1 MREREKER
9 EGESERERIFV
20 SKRRSHRRSHG
31 VTSIALPR
39 KRDSDVRGEEVHAK
53 HARTGRTTTTETVGK
68 TPKQTERHTGH

>member
-1 MREREKER
+1 MRKRERKK
-9 EGESERERIFV
+9 ESEREKIFV

-39 KRDSDVRGEEVHAK
+39 KRRDSDVRGEEVHAK
-53 HARTGRTTTTETVGK
+53 HARTGRTTTTETVGE